1 MVLTPYLSGSY
12 LNVTGTLNTTGV
24 DLYIDIFV
32 AIIIIASF
40 YIFYKSILA
49 DTIKDPHID
58 KTVKDKW
65 GNVEDKEKYA
75 ENVEEF
81 LEDVQE
87 DVEKEENRDNI

>member
-1 MVLTPYLSGSY
+1 MPYLSGSY

-40 YIFYKSILA
+40 YIFYKSVLT

-58 KTVKDKW
+58 KTVEDKW
-65 GNVEDKEKYA
+65 GNVEYNEKYV
-75 ENVEEF
+75 ENVDEF

>member
-1 MVLTPYLSGSY
+1 MPYLSGSY

-40 YIFYKSILA
+40 YICYKSVLT

-58 KTVKDKW
+58 KTVEDKW
-65 GNVEDKEKYA
+65 GNVE
-75 ENVEEF
+75 N
-81 LEDVQE
+81 VQE

>member
-1 MVLTPYLSGSY
+1 MPYLSGSY

-40 YIFYKSILA
+40 YIFYKSVLT

-58 KTVKDKW
+58 KTV
-65 GNVEDKEKYA
+65 EDKEKYV
-75 ENVEEF
+75 ENEEEF
-81 LEDVQE
+81 LE

>member
-1 MVLTPYLSGSY
+1 MPYLSGSY

>member
-1 MVLTPYLSGSY
+1 MPYLSGSY

-40 YIFYKSILA
+40 YIFYKSILT

-58 KTVKDKW
+58 KTVEDKW
-65 GNVEDKEKYA
+65 GNVE
-75 ENVEEF
+75 N
-81 LEDVQE
+81 VQE

>member
-1 MVLTPYLSGSY
+1 MT
-12 LNVTGTLNTTGV
+12 
-24 DLYIDIFV
+24 
-32 AIIIIASF
+32 
-40 YIFYKSILA
+40 

-58 KTVKDKW
+58 KTV
-65 GNVEDKEKYA
+65 EDKEKYV

>member
-1 MVLTPYLSGSY
+1 MPYLSGSY

-40 YIFYKSILA
+40 YIFYKSVLT

-58 KTVKDKW
+58 KTVEDKW
-65 GNVEDKEKYA
+65 GNVE
-75 ENVEEF
+75 N
-81 LEDVQE
+81 VQE

>member
-1 MVLTPYLSGSY
+1 MPYLSGSY
-12 LNVTGTLNTTGV
+12 LNVTGTLNTTSV

-40 YIFYKSILA
+40 YICYKSVLT

-58 KTVKDKW
+58 KTVEDKW
-65 GNVEDKEKYA
+65 GNVE
-75 ENVEEF
+75 N
-81 LEDVQE
+81 VQE

>member
-1 MVLTPYLSGSY
+1 MPYLSGSY

-40 YIFYKSILA
+40 YIFYKSVLT

-58 KTVKDKW
+58 KTV
-65 GNVEDKEKYA
+65 EDKEKYV

>member
-1 MVLTPYLSGSY
+1 VVLIPYLSGSY

-40 YIFYKSILA
+40 YICYKSVLT

-58 KTVKDKW
+58 KTVEDKW
-65 GNVEDKEKYA
+65 GNVEDKEKYVG
-75 ENVEEF
+75 NVEEF
-81 LEDVQE
+81 LE

>member
-1 MVLTPYLSGSY
+1 VVLIPYLSGSY

-40 YIFYKSILA
+40 YIFYKSVLT

-58 KTVKDKW
+58 KTVEDKW
-65 GNVEDKEKYA
+65 GNVE
-75 ENVEEF
+75 N
-81 LEDVQE
+81 VQE